1 MTKFFE
7 ASIFL
12 VAFDGFKEEIN
23 EMKSLPLIIE
33 ATQKN
38 FDALCQKVEA
48 NSNSLQQNFSQLKQ
62 KLESKEEKTMMQIRE
77 ELLEKETLIKLFA
90 TNETLLLNEKFET
103 SCRKLHK
110 DILNIRCENAMVKKV
125 TTTHSDEVENFKNL
139 QANVKI

>member
-1 MTKFFE
+1 MF
-7 ASIFL
+7 S
-12 VAFDGFKEEIN
+12 VVFDGFKEELTEI
-23 EMKSLPLIIE
+23 KSFSLIIE

-38 FDALCQKVEA
+38 FDALCQKVET
-48 NSNSLQQNFSQLKQ
+48 NSKSLQQMFFQLKQ
-62 KLESKEEKTMMQIRE
+62 KLESKEQETLLQIRE

-110 DILNIRCENAMVKKV
+110 DILNIRGENAMVKKV